1 MPSNN
6 INIKSIAVI
15 GAGVMGAQLAALFA
29 NKGIRSYLYDITTD
43 TATLGKDR
51 LKIIKPPPLEQ
62 PENIE
67 LIQACSLD
75 KDIHKIKK
83 VDWIIEAV
91 PEKIEIKIEV
101 FKKISPYIHKRAIL
115 SSNTSGITL
124 NELIKNLPA
133 NLKSRFLI
141 THFFNPPRYM
151 KLLEIV
157 KNEQTSL
164 ETYNSLTSF
173 CRSILNKGIVPAKD
187 NPNFIGNRVGIFS
200 LMSAI
205 KLSIIKNIK
214 IEEVDF
220 LTGAI
225 CGRPKSATFR
235 TADII
240 GLDTLESVAMTTY
253 EKSKDDESIEVFKP
267 PSIIKILIKN
277 NYLGQKSNSGFYR
290 KNDDGAIQVF
300 NPEKNEYQHVQK
312 LDLGINQNILNNE
325 NINDRLDAII
335 NLDNKYGDFLWHS
348 ISDMLLYCA
357 NRVPEI
363 TSEPIN
369 IDNAMK
375 WGFGWQFGPFELWQM
390 LGLDKTVKRMQED
403 KKNIPNWIRDKVLKK
418 ELKFF

>member
-6 INIKSIAVI
+6 INIKSVAVI

-67 LIQACSLD
+67 LIQACGLD

-124 NELIKNLPA
+124 NELIKNLPE
-133 NLKSRFLI
+133 NLKSRFMI

-157 KNEQTSL
+157 KNEQTPL
-164 ETYNSLTSF
+164 EIYNSLASF

-214 IEEVDF
+214 IEEVD
-220 LTGAI
+220 L
-225 CGRPKSATFR
+225 S
-235 TADII
+235 
-240 GLDTLESVAMTTY
+240 
-253 EKSKDDESIEVFKP
+253 
-267 PSIIKILIKN
+267 LIH
-277 NYLGQKSNSGFYR
+277 
-290 KNDDGAIQVF
+290 I
-300 NPEKNEYQHVQK
+300 
-312 LDLGINQNILNNE
+312 
-325 NINDRLDAII
+325 
-335 NLDNKYGDFLWHS
+335 
-348 ISDMLLYCA
+348 
-357 NRVPEI
+357 
-363 TSEPIN
+363 
-369 IDNAMK
+369 
-375 WGFGWQFGPFELWQM
+375 
-390 LGLDKTVKRMQED
+390 
-403 KKNIPNWIRDKVLKK
+403 
-418 ELKFF
+418 

>member
-6 INIKSIAVI
+6 INIKSVAVI

-220 LTGAI
+220 LTGVI

-253 EKSKDDESIEVFKP
+253 EK
-267 PSIIKILIKN
+267 
-277 NYLGQKSNSGFYR
+277 
-290 KNDDGAIQVF
+290 
-300 NPEKNEYQHVQK
+300 
-312 LDLGINQNILNNE
+312 
-325 NINDRLDAII
+325 
-335 NLDNKYGDFLWHS
+335 
-348 ISDMLLYCA
+348 
-357 NRVPEI
+357 
-363 TSEPIN
+363 
-369 IDNAMK
+369 
-375 WGFGWQFGPFELWQM
+375 
-390 LGLDKTVKRMQED
+390 
-403 KKNIPNWIRDKVLKK
+403 
-418 ELKFF
+418 